1 MAGVKESNRDG
12 GASKKRTTSS
22 NASVVT
28 PSKFTK
34 RSGTF
39 EKTLSFREIFQ
50 IAIQLAKRARVLTDL
65 FFQETVLEQGNV
77 YVLEN
82 RSPLHFALRELA

>member
-28 PSKFTK
+28 PSKPTK

-65 FFQETVLEQGNV
+65 FQETVLEQGNV

>member
-65 FFQETVLEQGNV
+65 FFQETV
-77 YVLEN
+77 
-82 RSPLHFALRELA
+82 R